1 MPETHAARR
10 ERLQAVLATSDAD
23 AALITSLVNVHYL
36 TGLASSNA
44 ALLVPADGRA
54 VLATDSRYAL
64 TAQRDCADLEP
75 LIRRPV
81 ESALAGWACS
91 SPQAPSKLKVELR
104 SSTATASLSHGMTAP

>member
-44 ALLVPADGRA
+44 AAAPEIPAPITRKSQSNSMGDF
-54 VLATDSRYAL
+54 V
-64 TAQRDCADLEP
+64 
-75 LIRRPV
+75 
-81 ESALAGWACS
+81 
-91 SPQAPSKLKVELR
+91 
-104 SSTATASLSHGMTAP
+104 